1 MALLTR
7 AQVAAELGVCRTTV
21 YRWEKVTKV
30 SPVTP
35 KKLKRTGQL
44 RYTEEDV
51 ATLRQWM
58 NELEEEAAE

>member
-1 MALLTR
+1 L
-7 AQVAAELGVCRTTV
+7 TTV

-44 RYTEEDV
+44 RYSEEDL
-51 ATLRQWM
+51 TILRQWM
-58 NELEEEAAE
+58 NELEEEEIE